1 MGRPVGAAF
10 FVARAHVRAYGRAM
24 ESTEPLPSRAALEK
38 AYKANL
44 PVLERLLG
52 QLMARIQGSLD
63 EAGLFP
69 AYKHRIKSFPSYFTK
84 KLKYLRESMQNHAVA
99 APITDILAVRIICP
113 FIGDLKRVEEALD
126 GAFSVKEVE
135 RKGADRSFKEFGYES
150 THLLLDI
157 PPDILGADTL
167 IEPAVCE
174 VQIRT
179 ILQDAWAEVEH
190 ELVYKAEF
198 TPFDEP
204 MKRKLAALNANLTLS
219 DMLFQEIRDYQHQ
232 LTNEL
237 AKRRVAFFR
246 KIEETIDQ
254 DLYAG
259 IKDSHRTTAPVPKQ
273 PSWMGPWK
281 SIDDLLLEA
290 LNAHNRTEYVRA
302 IDVYSHILAMDPK
315 PELRALIFKH
325 RGMAYFAESRYDE
338 ALEDFTK
345 TLELDDQCYKAAYYR
360 GVVQSVKQNYSGAI
374 EDFNRAIAIHPYH
387 FYSTYRRAQAY
398 FHLEDYPK
406 AMADCDAA
414 LDLEPDSESLK
425 KLRNM
430 VIKKLKM

>member
-1 MGRPVGAAF
+1 
-10 FVARAHVRAYGRAM
+10 M

-84 KLKYLRESMQNHAVA
+84 KLKYLRESMQHHAVA

-157 PPDILGADTL
+157 PPDMLGTDTL

-259 IKDSHRTTAPVPKQ
+259 IKDSHRPAVPMPKQ

-302 IDVYSHILAMDPK
+302 IDIYSHILAMDPK

-325 RGMAYFAESRYDE
+325 RGMAYFAESRYDK

-414 LDLEPDSESLK
+414 LDLEPDNESLK